1 MAKRLPSRRALIVD
15 DEFLIA
21 FDLESSMRELGF
33 DVCTVA
39 SNENDAIEL
48 AKSNRPGVVVMDVYL
63 GGTRAGIEAARWLR
77 EVCGV
82 PIVFVTA
89 YCDADTL
96 ERIHT
101 VVPAAPVLSKPVYR
115 QTLAD
120 AGAPATPGRHPVP
133 RASAS
138 VSRSLLA
145 RQASELCRLDVR
157 ECP

>member
-1 MAKRLPSRRALIVD
+1 MAASLPSRHALIVD

-33 DVCTVA
+33 NVCTVA

-48 AKSNRPGVVVMDVYL
+48 AKSNPPDVVVMDVYL

-89 YCDADTL
+89 HNDDGTL
-96 ERIHT
+96 ERIHE
-101 VVPAAPVLSKPVYR
+101 VVPGAPVLSKPVYR
-115 QTLAD
+115 ETLAH
-120 AGAPATPGRHPVP
+120 A
-133 RASAS
+133 
-138 VSRSLLA
+138 VSEA
-145 RQASELCRLDVR
+145 VH
-157 ECP
+157 

>member
-1 MAKRLPSRRALIVD
+1 MDQTVPSRRALIVD

-39 SNENDAIEL
+39 SNERDAIEL
-48 AKSNRPGVVVMDVYL
+48 AKSQPPDVVVMDVYL

-77 EVCGV
+77 EVCDA

-89 YCDADTL
+89 HSDADTI

-101 VVPAAPVLSKPVYR
+101 VMPSAPVLSKPVY
-115 QTLAD
+115 QETLAN
-120 AGAPATPGRHPVP
+120 AV
-133 RASAS
+133 SA
-138 VSRSLLA
+138 VTH
-145 RQASELCRLDVR
+145 
-157 ECP
+157 